1 MMRRALGL
9 CALALLMAAG
19 GAEAASLDKETCDKL
34 KAEQVQLEGTDA
46 RVNMAKGPDW
56 AKANLGPE
64 KLGEIKRLIEVEEL
78 LLFRCQGRPLVVL
91 PPEIEADA
99 AKPDDAKENGKEP
112 PAKDAPKDAPKDA
125 KAAGAE
131 KGAGSAPVAKKAPPQ
146 AGKAAAGKDAAAKK
160 ADASAKAAKAGNP
173 APAKATKA
181 KPKADDAYRPPSQD
195 PAADPFAKQ
204 LAPADKK

>member
-1 MMRRALGL
+1 LGL

-78 LLFRCQGRPLVVL
+78 LMFRCGTGSRLVM
-91 PPEIEADA
+91 PADSDS
-99 AKPDDAKENGKEP
+99 DDDDDSKKNGEKAP
-112 PAKDAPKDAPKDA
+112 PAKEATKSA
-125 KAAGAE
+125 KAPEDKSENKNGAARKAGA
-131 KGAGSAPVAKKAPPQ
+131 P
-146 AGKAAAGKDAAAKK
+146 
-160 ADASAKAAKAGNP
+160 AKAAKA
-173 APAKATKA
+173 
-181 KPKADDAYRPPSQD
+181 
-195 PAADPFAKQ
+195 KQ
-204 LAPADKK
+204 SAPADKK

>member
-1 MMRRALGL
+1 MRRALGL
-9 CALALLMAAG
+9 CALALLVAAG

-34 KAEQVQLEGTDA
+34 KAEQTQLEGTDA
-46 RVNMAKGPDW
+46 RVNMAKGPEW

-64 KLGEIKRLIEVEEL
+64 KLEEIKRLIEVEEL

-112 PAKDAPKDAPKDA
+112 PDKDA
-125 KAAGAE
+125 KPAGAQ
-131 KGAGSAPVAKKAPPQ
+131 KAAPAAKKAPLQP
-146 AGKAAAGKDAAAKK
+146 AKAPAGKDASAKK
-160 ADASAKAAKAGNP
+160 ADASAKAAKAVGP
-173 APAKATKA
+173 APAKAAKA
-181 KPKADDAYRPPSQD
+181 RPKVDDAYRPPNQEPS
-195 PAADPFAKQ
+195 ADPFAKQ

>member
-112 PAKDAPKDAPKDA
+112 PAKDAPKDA

-131 KGAGSAPVAKKAPPQ
+131 KGAPAAKKAPPQ
-146 AGKAAAGKDAAAKK
+146 AAKAAAGKDGPAKK
-160 ADASAKAAKAGNP
+160 ADASAKAAKVGNP
-173 APAKATKA
+173 APAKAAKA
-181 KPKADDAYRPPSQD
+181 KPKADDAYRPPGQD